1 MMVSPGSS
9 SAPNCATMLSVIS
22 PAGNMTHTARGF
34 SSRPTSC
41 LRSVLPVI
49 RSPTSALTAAGVRL
63 KTTHRCPLAARR
75 RTMLPPMRPKPI
87 MPSCIWPSPVVLLC
101 ERLPRGVLE
110 RRQPGRDVRAEMD
123 AQGAPAAFSHH
134 LEVAARLRGLDDTEG
149 VFLVRYLEI
158 GGVVAG

>member
-9 SAPNCATMLSVIS
+9 SAPNCATMFSVTS
-22 PAGNMTHTARGF
+22 PDGNMTQTARGF

-63 KTTHRCPLAARR
+63 KTTHRCPLRARR

-87 MPSCIWPSPVVLLC
+87 MPSCIWSSPGMCSC
-101 ERLPRGVLE
+101 ERLPNGVLE
-110 RRQPGRDVRAEMD
+110 QRQAGRDVRPEMD
-123 AQGAPAAFSHH
+123 AQDTPVALDQH
-134 LEVAARLRGLDDTEG
+134 LEVAACLRRLDDAEG
-149 VFLVRYLEI
+149 VFLVRHLDI
-158 GGVVAG
+158 GGGAP